1 MRPVLQL
8 FDWIGVQS
16 QEDMGRFAIAG
27 FPQERLHLMG
37 SMKYDVAALVADHP
51 GKGVEERDEGWGESK
66 QDSEER
72 DGGVGGRDG
81 GRLEGLGMQEGGIG
95 ESVGREGRV
104 DGGWGGG

>member
-1 MRPVLQL
+1 
-8 FDWIGVQS
+8 
-16 QEDMGRFAIAG
+16 MG
-27 FPQERLHLMG
+27 ERQGWVGGRRLG
-37 SMKYDVAALVADHP
+37 TWEGGGEK
-51 GKGVEERDEGWGESK
+51 VEERDEGWGESK

-104 DGGWGGG
+104 DGGWGGNQSEVLAASNSSSLQLGGVDDFSSPRHKS